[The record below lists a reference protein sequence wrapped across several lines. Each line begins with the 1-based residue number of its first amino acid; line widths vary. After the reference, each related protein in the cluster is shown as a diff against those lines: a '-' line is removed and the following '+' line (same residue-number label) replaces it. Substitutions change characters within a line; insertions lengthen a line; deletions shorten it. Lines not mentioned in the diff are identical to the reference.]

1 MSGRSFRLFILKC
14 PEVGFGFS
22 FGCSEIGL
30 YFSLLGFQKLDSS
43 FAFICVQGYGSY
55 LVVFVV
61 VAAAAV
67 SVVIWSYAI
76 GRSLLMWKVL

>member
-1 MSGRSFRLFILKC
+1 MSRGLFRIFIWVFRDWILFFTSRFSK
-14 PEVGFGFS
+14 VGFEFCIYMCPG
-22 FGCSEIGL
+22 
-30 YFSLLGFQKLDSS
+30 
-43 FAFICVQGYGSY
+43 VGSY